1 MPAKTSHDKQ
11 PSAKTASAKASSD
24 KTPSGKDPAGKDP
37 SNKATSAK
45 KPASKKPASKK
56 PAAKKPAAKNAIA
69 KKPAAKN
76 AAPKKPKHTAFTVA
90 VSAADDGTSAPALR
104 VYVAM
109 ATDPLAAVATV
120 QAMMPEAAVELSGT
134 LSDRLA
140 ARLKLKAG
148 EVRPI

>member
-1 MPAKTSHDKQ
+1 MPAKTSPDKH
-11 PSAKTASAKASSD
+11 PSAKTASAKTS
-24 KTPSGKDPAGKDP
+24 SGKDPSG
-37 SNKATSAK
+37 KATSAK
-45 KPASKKPASKK
+45 KSAAEKPATKKPV
-56 PAAKKPAAKNAIA
+56 
-69 KKPAAKN
+69 AKN

>member
-1 MPAKTSHDKQ
+1 MPAKTSPDKH
-11 PSAKTASAKASSD
+11 PSAKTASAKTS
-24 KTPSGKDPAGKDP
+24 SGKDP
-37 SNKATSAK
+37 SSKATSA
-45 KPASKKPASKK
+45 KK
-56 PAAKKPAAKNAIA
+56 PAAKKPAAEKPAT
-69 KKPAAKN
+69 KKPVAKN